1 MPASLR
7 FVLTMLACGAAVTP
21 VTIYVQHCQG
31 REQDRTTA
39 AQITG
44 GDVDRG
50 KQAIIRYHCGACH
63 VIEGIGE
70 ANGQVGP
77 ALDGIAHRV
86 EIAGRL
92 SNTPPNLIR
101 WIRFPQSINRAGGMP
116 NLGVSEREARDMAAY
131 LYTLKVHWFAR

>member
-7 FVLTMLACGAAVTP
+7 FVIAMLACGAIATP
-21 VTIYVQHCQG
+21 ITIYVQYLQG
-31 REQDRTTA
+31 RDEDRTNA

-44 GDVDRG
+44 GHVDRG
-50 KQAIIRYHCGACH
+50 ERAILRYHCGACH

-77 ALDGIAHRV
+77 ALDGVAHRA

-92 SNTPPNLIR
+92 SNTPANLVR
-101 WIRFPQSINRAGGMP
+101 WIRFPQAINPGGGMP
-116 NLGVSEREARDMAAY
+116 DLGVTESDGRDIAAY
-131 LYTLKVHWFAR
+131 LYTLKVHSFAR

>member
-7 FVLTMLACGAAVTP
+7 FVLAMLACGAVATP
-21 VTIYVQHCQG
+21 ITIYVQH
-31 REQDRTTA
+31 RQDRDDARIIA

-50 KQAIIRYHCGACH
+50 KQAIVRYHCGACH
-63 VIEGIGE
+63 VIEGVGE
-70 ANGQVGP
+70 ANGQAGP
-77 ALDGIAHRV
+77 ALDGIAQRA

-101 WIRFPQSINRAGGMP
+101 WIRFPQTISPGGGMP
-116 NLGVSEREARDMAAY
+116 DLGVGASEARDIAAY
-131 LYTLKVHWFAR
+131 LYTLKVHSFAR